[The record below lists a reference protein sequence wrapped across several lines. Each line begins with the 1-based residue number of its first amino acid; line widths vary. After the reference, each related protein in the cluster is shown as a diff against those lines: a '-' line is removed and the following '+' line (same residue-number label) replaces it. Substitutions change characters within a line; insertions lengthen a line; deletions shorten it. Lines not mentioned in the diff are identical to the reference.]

1 MTKERTQ
8 EYTLKITN
16 ASPTGI
22 IVILYDLAI
31 EYINEASKCFESD
44 DHDGARVACTNAGR
58 VLGDLI
64 SSLDFSYGISFQLFR
79 IYEFISKQVSMAVIK
94 NDTRSLDVCVKLLSS
109 LRESF
114 EKLAEQDTTG
124 PAMSNTQTVYAGL
137 TYGKGILNEST
148 SYTSDN
154 RGFQA

>member
-1 MTKERTQ
+1 MTSEKKQ

-31 EYINEASKCFESD
+31 EYINDGIACFDAE
-44 DHDGARVACTNAGR
+44 DHEGAKQACTNAGR

-79 IYEFISKQVSMAVIK
+79 IYEFISKEVSMAVIR
-94 NDTRSLDVCVKLLSS
+94 NDRKPLTDSIRLLSS

-114 EKLAEQDTTG
+114 EKLSEQDTSG

-137 TYGKGILNEST
+137 TYGKGTLNEST
-148 SYTSDN
+148 SYTGDN
-154 RGFQA
+154 RGYSV

>member
-1 MTKERTQ
+1 MTSEKKQ

-31 EYINEASKCFESD
+31 EYIEEAKKCFNAQ
-44 DHDGARVACTNAGR
+44 DHEGAKENCANAGR

-64 SSLDFSYGISFQLFR
+64 ASLDFSYGISFQLFR
-79 IYEFISKQVSMAVIK
+79 IYEFVSKEISMAVIR
-94 NDTRSLDVCVKLLSS
+94 NDAERLDSQVGLLSS

-114 EKLAEQDTTG
+114 EKLSEQDSSG
-124 PAMSNTQTVYAGL
+124 PAMSNAQSVYAGL
-137 TYGKGILNEST
+137 TYGKGALNEST
-148 SYTSDN
+148 SYNSDN
-154 RGFQA
+154 RGYTV